1 MKSFS
6 ISRVAHYARYHY
18 SVTRFNYLSYIL
30 AMIALPTLFGILRK
44 NLYTAE
50 GMLIPIY
57 IFAGVAMAVA
67 TTRTMRGRG
76 TKIMDGVLPVTAA
89 ERHVFNVFNLAVV
102 YPVLFAI
109 VAAVALGIVS
119 IFNKASIGF
128 SEAYVLLAED
138 TLLEWTGYVL
148 IQIGCS
154 TALLIN
160 LLARRSLI
168 LAYMIAFF
176 GSQALLVLFFFG
188 MEWLSDNVE
197 FSWSFNPTAAER
209 DVIRYILETIFCL
222 IPVAIY
228 TLCYVV
234 LRKRQVKW

>member
-18 SVTRFNYLSYIL
+18 SVTRFNYLSFIL
-30 AMIALPTLFGILRK
+30 AMIALPTLFGILGK
-44 NLYTAE
+44 NLYTAKE
-50 GMLIPIY
+50 MLIPIY

-102 YPVLFAI
+102 YPVLFAL
-109 VAAVALGIVS
+109 VAAVTLGIVS
-119 IFNKASIGF
+119 IFNKASISFG
-128 SEAYVLLAED
+128 EAYALLAED
-138 TLLEWTGYVL
+138 TLLEWPVYVL

-168 LAYMIAFF
+168 LAYMIAYF

-188 MEWLSDNVE
+188 MEWLLDNVE

>member
-1 MKSFS
+1 
-6 ISRVAHYARYHY
+6 
-18 SVTRFNYLSYIL
+18 
-30 AMIALPTLFGILRK
+30 
-44 NLYTAE
+44 
-50 GMLIPIY
+50 MLIPIY

-76 TKIMDGVLPVTAA
+76 TKIMDSVLPVTAA

-109 VAAVALGIVS
+109 VAAVTLGIVS
-119 IFNKASIGF
+119 IFNKASISFG
-128 SEAYVLLAED
+128 EAYWMLAYD
-138 TLLEWTGYVL
+138 TLLEWPVYVL

-160 LLARRSLI
+160 LFARRSLI
-168 LAYMIAFF
+168 LAYMIAYF

-209 DVIRYILETIFCL
+209 DVKVH
-222 IPVAIY
+222 P
-228 TLCYVV
+228 
-234 LRKRQVKW
+234 

>member
-18 SVTRFNYLSYIL
+18 SVTRFTYLSFIL
-30 AMIALPTLFGILRK
+30 AMIALPTLFGILGK
-44 NLYTAE
+44 NLHTAE

-89 ERHVFNVFNLAVV
+89 ERHVFNVVNLAVV

-109 VAAVALGIVS
+109 VAAVTLGIVS
-119 IFNKASIGF
+119 IFNKASISFG
-128 SEAYVLLAED
+128 EAYWMLAYD
-138 TLLEWTGYVL
+138 TLLEWPVYVL

-168 LAYMIAFF
+168 LAYMIAYF

-228 TLCYVV
+228 TLCYIV

>member
-6 ISRVAHYARYHY
+6 IRRVAHYARYHY
-18 SVTRFNYLSYIL
+18 SVTRFSYLSFIL
-30 AMIALPTLFGILRK
+30 AMIALPALFGILSDS
-44 NLYTAE
+44 LYITKE
-50 GMLIPIY
+50 MLIPLY
-57 IFAGVAMAVA
+57 IFAGIAMASA
-67 TTRTMRGRG
+67 TTRMMRGRG
-76 TKIMDGVLPVTAA
+76 TKIMDSVLPVTAA
-89 ERHVFNVFNLAVV
+89 ERHVFNVFNLAVA
-102 YPVLFAI
+102 YPVLFAF
-109 VAAVALGIVS
+109 VAAVSLGIVS
-119 IFNKASIGF
+119 LIKGYMSGF
-128 SEAYVLLAED
+128 GEAYLQLAED
-138 TLLEWTGYVL
+138 TLLQWAVYVL

-176 GSQALLVLFFFG
+176 GSQTLLVLFFFG

-197 FSWSFNPTAAER
+197 FSWSFNPTDAEM
-209 DVIRYILETIFCL
+209 DAIEYTFKTIFCL

>member
-6 ISRVAHYARYHY
+6 IRRVAHYARYHY

-30 AMIALPTLFGILRK
+30 AMIALPTLFGILGK
-44 NLYTAE
+44 NLYTA
-50 GMLIPIY
+50 GDMLAPIY
-57 IFAGVAMAVA
+57 IFAGIAMAVT

-76 TKIMDGVLPVTAA
+76 TKIMDSVLPVTAA
-89 ERHVFNVFNLAVV
+89 ERHVFNVFNLAVA
-102 YPVLFAI
+102 YPVLFAF
-109 VAAVALGIVS
+109 VAAVSLGIVS
-119 IFNKASIGF
+119 LIKGYMSGF
-128 SEAYVLLAED
+128 GEAYLQLAED
-138 TLLEWTGYVL
+138 TLLQWAVYVL

-176 GSQALLVLFFFG
+176 GSQTLLVLFFFG

-197 FSWSFNPTAAER
+197 FSWSFNPTDAEI
-209 DVIRYILETIFCL
+209 DAMECTLKTIFCM